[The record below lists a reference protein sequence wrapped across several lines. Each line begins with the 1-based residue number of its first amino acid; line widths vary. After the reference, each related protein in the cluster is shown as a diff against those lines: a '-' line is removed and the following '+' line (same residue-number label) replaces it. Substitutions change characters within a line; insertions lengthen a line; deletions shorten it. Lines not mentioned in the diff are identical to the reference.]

1 MVSAIDLGF
10 ETDGVKPMIIKLEI
24 AAFPPRL
31 GGSELAYCV
40 GRGERWG
47 DMTELRT
54 ILQRESQNS

>member
-1 MVSAIDLGF
+1 MNRIGGVMVSVLAFSVIDLGF

-47 DMTELRT
+47 DM
-54 ILQRESQNS
+54 